1 MNVVDSSG
9 WLEYL
14 ANGPNAG
21 FFSAPIQDTSHLFT
35 PTICLYEVCKRVLA
49 QYGEERA
56 LEVVGAMSLGI
67 LVDLSSQIAV
77 EAAWISIEYKL
88 AMADSLILA
97 SARAQNAVLWTQDAH
112 FQEIEGV
119 KYIEKR

>member
-9 WLEYL
+9 WFEYL

-21 FFSAPIQDTSHLFT
+21 FFSAPIQDTSNLLT
-35 PTICLYEVCKRVLA
+35 PPICLYEVCKRVLA

-56 LEVVGAMSLGI
+56 LEVVGAMSLGN

-97 SARAQNAVLWTQDAH
+97 SAWAQKAVLWTQDAH
-112 FQEIEGV
+112 FKDIEGV